1 MTRLIPVF
9 VLLLVAIVGCD
20 DTRPIGERT
29 YFNKDGSVTRVEGQ
43 YNPSNGSVTYH
54 TERYGSRGQF
64 NQVKPEI
71 DAAKN
76 REAIGELLKS
86 VFKAIAKSL

>member
-1 MTRLIPVF
+1 MTRFIPVF
-9 VLLLVAIVGCD
+9 ILLLAAIVGCD
-20 DTRPIGERT
+20 STQPIGDRT
-29 YFNKDGSVTRVEGQ
+29 YFNKNGSVTRVEGR
-43 YNPSNGSVTYH
+43 YDPSNGSVTYH
-54 TERYGSRGQF
+54 TERYGSLGQF

-86 VFKAIAKSL
+86 VFKAIAKPH